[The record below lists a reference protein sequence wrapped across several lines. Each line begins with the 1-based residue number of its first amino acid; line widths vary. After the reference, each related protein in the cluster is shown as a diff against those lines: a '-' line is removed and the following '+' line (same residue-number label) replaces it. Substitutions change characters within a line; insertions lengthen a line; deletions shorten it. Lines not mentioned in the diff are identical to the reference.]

1 MLKFCYLWVYKK
13 YITYSDFMKEERD
26 WCVRKF
32 VIKNRVTSVNLE
44 NVQNLKTNAYNIK
57 FLPQTKNKHTL
68 LSA

>member
-1 MLKFCYLWVYKK
+1 
-13 YITYSDFMKEERD
+13 MKEERD